1 MNQDAIVNRLV
12 FVTGCSRKQVLDAL
26 KKLKSIP
33 AVRKELDKKRKW

>member
-1 MNQDAIVNRLV
+1 MNQDAIINRLA

-33 AVRKELDKKRKW
+33 AVRRELEKGHKR